1 MADDVR
7 SVEYYAAS
15 VKDQAGE
22 GHRVL
27 SALSA
32 AGIDLRAFCGF
43 PTGEGK
49 AQLDFVPTDA
59 KAFLAAAE
67 RLKLRV
73 RKPKQAFLISGDDRV
88 GAVASALGKLASA
101 KIAITAAQAISAGN
115 GRWGML
121 LWVKPARH
129 AQAARALG
137 I

>member
-1 MADDVR
+1 MADNIR

-27 SALSA
+27 SALSDE
-32 AGIDLRAFCGF
+32 GVDLRAFCGF

-49 AQLDFVPTDA
+49 AQLDFVPTDS
-59 KAFLAAAE
+59 KKFLAAAE
-67 RLKLRV
+67 KLKLRV

-101 KIAITAAQAISAGN
+101 KIPITAAQAVSSGD
-115 GRWGML
+115 GRFGML